1 MLLEI
6 VLFSIPEAL
15 VVSWL
20 VHILSGS
27 RLCCP
32 KLVAI
37 GVLAGIVSN
46 FLRPYMMGIY
56 VLNMLMY
63 AALLIV
69 LFIVFKAASA
79 WKLVVSVAFAMPLYL
94 LMEFMCIL
102 FIIIVFN
109 VTPSDFVDNLPLKF
123 LCFLPQLSATTL
135 LALAFI
141 KFNIN
146 LFNDHPRNKEV

>member
-1 MLLEI
+1 M
-6 VLFSIPEAL
+6 FSIPEAL

-27 RLCCP
+27 KLSWP
-32 KLVAI
+32 KLVTI
-37 GVLAGIVSN
+37 GILTGIVSN

-56 VLNMLMY
+56 VINMLMY

-69 LFIVFKAASA
+69 LFIVFKASSP

-94 LMEFMCIL
+94 LTEFMCIL
-102 FIIIVFN
+102 FIILVFK

-123 LCFLPQLSATTL
+123 LCFFPQLSASTL
-135 LALAFI
+135 LALAFV
-141 KFNIN
+141 KLNIN
-146 LFNDHPRNKEV
+146 LFHDDPLDKEV